1 MPRPLTS
8 TRVAQSFQTPTGV
21 QVLSRVLDF
30 QLGPRMGIEIF
41 SVLGHCNGGFNA
53 NLLTTTEGTFRGF
66 QSLHLETGALE
77 TPPFLEAGGDEDD
90 IDTEVFYRQ
99 EYSASGMQG
108 SLSEGAMSQ
117 FVMPNSII
125 HYDPPILTARNIT
138 HRAETTV
145 VNDIK
150 NFGVLIF
157 YRYVEFTDA
166 EMGILL
172 ARRS

>member
-8 TRVAQSFQTPTGV
+8 TRIANSFLTPTGI
-21 QVLSRVLDF
+21 QVLTNLLDF
-30 QLGPRMGIEIF
+30 QLGPAMGIEIF
-41 SVLGHCNGGFNA
+41 QVLGYVNGGFNA
-53 NLLTTTEGTFRGF
+53 NILTTTEGTFRGL
-66 QSLHLETGALE
+66 QTLHLETGALE
-77 TPPFLEAGGDEDD
+77 DVPAVEGDGDQSD

-99 EYSASGMQG
+99 DYSASGMQG

-117 FVMPNSII
+117 FVVPAE
-125 HYDPPILTARNIT
+125 PVTFAVPILTARNIT
-138 HRAETTV
+138 HRAETGIA
-145 VNDIK
+145 NDIK
-150 NFGVLIF
+150 NFGVLIY